1 LDRVCGSHFWPS
13 DYYLVARMLV
23 PESRSSKYDDVIRV
37 ATARNTIRAT
47 IAQIVA
53 GLAFV
58 ATFIQTANNFNRDLS
73 QKAEQST
80 ADLFSKAAAQLGDP
94 KTTTWGNVGTFYLLA
109 SIANGDVRYHMP
121 VYHSLAQFI
130 LQKSTAEC
138 EGDKDKPVGYKMS
151 PELNTAARVFAERE
165 VKNDLPYRNFN
176 LTGACLVSGDFLSTG
191 GLSKLF
197 MPTVKLFRADVR
209 YAWVTDSDLSGMD
222 AGVVH
227 TKGWEEVSGWTIQK
241 DARWRDFVTDF
252 QGAHFE
258 RTALE
263 NAGFEGSNL
272 RGVQFLKVKMIG
284 ANLRLAQLVDAEFA
298 DTDLKGVNFTG
309 ANIARTKFTRIKN
322 LTAPQL
328 YSACV
333 RDPDEKEGQSIPS
346 SKLIP
351 DIESNLKKEVESLGG
366 FQTCQ

>member
-1 LDRVCGSHFWPS
+1 
-13 DYYLVARMLV
+13 MLV

-130 LQKSTAEC
+130 VERSTTECQSDKHKS
-138 EGDKDKPVGYKMS
+138 VGYKMS

-272 RGVQFLKVKMIG
+272 RSVQFLKVKMIG